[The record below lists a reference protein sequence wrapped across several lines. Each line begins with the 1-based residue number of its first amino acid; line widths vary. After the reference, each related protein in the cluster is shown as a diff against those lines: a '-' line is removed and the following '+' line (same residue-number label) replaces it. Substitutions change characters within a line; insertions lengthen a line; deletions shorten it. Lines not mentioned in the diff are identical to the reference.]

1 MADVTLI
8 KVTDDQLWE
17 EKDYLEFVLANR
29 VDYGEIEDRLS
40 TVKFLLGLDD
50 EVTETSPTP

>member
-1 MADVTLI
+1 MAEVTLI

-40 TVKFLLGLDD
+40 TVKFLLGIDA
-50 EVTETSPTP
+50 